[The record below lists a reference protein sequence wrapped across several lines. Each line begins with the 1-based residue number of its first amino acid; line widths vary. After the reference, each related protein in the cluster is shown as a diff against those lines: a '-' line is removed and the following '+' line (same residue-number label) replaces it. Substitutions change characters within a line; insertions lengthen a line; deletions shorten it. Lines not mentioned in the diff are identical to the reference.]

1 MAMPGVVY
9 FSDSNQN
16 IEGDLLGT
24 LVFDD
29 TGDPTKLSDI
39 IPLSGTSDGV
49 WIEVK
54 KYDKIC
60 LGLIC
65 DAAATF
71 KVCGSMAI
79 AQPANTVHGYQLFS
93 DKVYTGAYQE
103 ILALKTPLRWIKV
116 RVTANS
122 GNVSAPLIGV

>member
-1 MAMPGVVY
+1 MAGVVY

-24 LVFDD
+24 LVFGPDD
-29 TGDPTKLSDI
+29 TLIDI
-39 IPLSGTSDGV
+39 IPLSGTSDGE
-49 WIEVK
+49 WIEIK

-60 LGLIC
+60 LGLIPS
-65 DAAATF
+65 ATATF

-79 AQPANTVHGYQLFS
+79 AKPANSVHGFQLFIDQVLS
-93 DKVYTGAYQE
+93 AEV
-103 ILALKTPLRWIKV
+103 ILALKTPLRWLKV

-122 GNVSAPLIGV
+122 GNVSAPFIGV